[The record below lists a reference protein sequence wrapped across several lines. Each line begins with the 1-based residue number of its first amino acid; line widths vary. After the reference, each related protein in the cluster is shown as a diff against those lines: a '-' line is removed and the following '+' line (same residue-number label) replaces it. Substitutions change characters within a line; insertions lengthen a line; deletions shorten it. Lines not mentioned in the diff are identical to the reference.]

1 MHAFPPEQLALLL
14 SEHVDIALTGNL
26 VVGGLPLQRTTSLIV
41 LSHNVAAAL
50 LLGRLPAL
58 IFYFLALIFRIELA
72 LLQRFSL
79 S

>member
-26 VVGGLPLQRTTSLIV
+26 VVGGLPLQRTTSPIV
-41 LSHNVAAAL
+41 LSHNAAL